1 MDRRTV
7 SCPDQRSLGPN
18 LARLALWRVSKGH
31 GAFMWVLYAP
41 LLFVLAAGI
50 WVGFQVAVLD
60 AVVGVLIVV
69 VFAITIL
76 LLVRLLLHRPS
87 TIDSVDASGD
97 VTKPAFD
104 YVVWTM
110 LGLPIVLG
118 GILVILAI
126 RGG

>member
-1 MDRRTV
+1 
-7 SCPDQRSLGPN
+7 
-18 LARLALWRVSKGH
+18 
-31 GAFMWVLYAP
+31 
-41 LLFVLAAGI
+41 
-50 WVGFQVAVLD
+50 
-60 AVVGVLIVV
+60 VV

-87 TIDSVDASGD
+87 TIGSVDASGD

-104 YVVWTM
+104 YLVWTM